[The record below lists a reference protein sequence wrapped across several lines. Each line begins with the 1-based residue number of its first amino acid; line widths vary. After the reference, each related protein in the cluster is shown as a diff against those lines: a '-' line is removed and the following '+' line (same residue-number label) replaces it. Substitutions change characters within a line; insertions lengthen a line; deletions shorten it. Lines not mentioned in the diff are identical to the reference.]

1 MTNKRWKTTALL
13 LMILLL
19 ILQGFT
25 PTVFAAELDNKPN
38 LNIQTNSDATTEKV
52 VVQVQLEGDQFD
64 FIEIKLPKGTS
75 YNEEKTKSVHQQGV
89 ILDYNAKKHV
99 ITLNWQAHVT
109 DQQAAFVLTNLKQSD
124 NSLAITGKTDGDV
137 VFEKEYSFQVKQ
149 ISDRT
154 NQQKDSPK
162 NELGK
167 EEKDKK
173 PDKKI
178 KKEVAKTATITPSVK
193 NKPTPKPKKS
203 QGQEHNNSLPITSP
217 KNIAKVNTNWPNP
230 GSLKL
235 TKEATP
241 TGKYGEW
248 EIELTAQG
256 KKLKQKSDV
265 VLVFDRSNTME
276 GRRLYKAKQAAQKFV
291 DHLLTEDSTTRIALV
306 PFGTYADKHTD
317 FTDYSGK
324 RKLKRDIHSIYV
336 TGEDDGATNIQA
348 GLHKAKQLLNKSVA
362 DYKTIVLLSDGDPTF
377 SFRAKKATPYMWSG
391 SKYNFILSD
400 FDYAEPIGTGG
411 SYYLEGDRYRVNGFK
426 VKTNG
431 IATMSEA
438 AHIINSGIDIYSI
451 GLDVARYEEAI
462 YVLKNSQNRGYYE
475 GSGDE
480 LKQIFTEIGTGL
492 LNHAAHDAIVTDPLG
507 EMFNLVEDG
516 SYNGQ
521 QFTVSHG
528 NIKWNDRTE
537 TFTWNIGSIKE
548 NECYTLKYK
557 INMDWDKHPKGNE
570 LYPTNGET
578 PLNYK
583 DPNGHSQTKLFPI
596 PKVGIDKGKI
606 VKKGYRVNLDG
617 KPVDKNG
624 NVVSAPS
631 QAEQFYKTFHKEKNQ
646 EELKFYESYD
656 VFAEDVKDYTLYVGK
671 NPTKVKLKPD
681 KATETVW
688 FGYIKTSDL
697 IAGNVTAIY
706 VDEAGNE
713 IAEREV
719 FTGKVGDTYIT
730 KEKDIPGYEFV
741 KVDEKGASATG
752 EFKKE
757 PQIVRYIYKKK
768 LGTLTVIKVGEQNKP
783 LKGATFVLKD
793 KDGNVVETAETGD
806 DGKITFENL
815 EWGNYQLEETKAPED
830 YRLLKKPIDVQ
841 IKADQ
846 LNVERKIKNSKSGWS
861 LPDTGGIGT
870 ILFYLLG
877 AMLMIGAWLLF
888 IKKKQSNASADK

>member
-1 MTNKRWKTTALL
+1 
-13 LMILLL
+13 MILLL
-19 ILQGFT
+19 VLQGFT
-25 PTVFAAELDNKPN
+25 PTVFAAKLDNQPN

-75 YNEEKTKSVHQQGV
+75 YNEEKTKSVQQQGV

-99 ITLNWQAHVT
+99 ITLNWQADVT
-109 DQQAAFVLTNLKQSD
+109 DKQAAFVLTNLKQSD

-137 VFEKEYSFQVKQ
+137 VFERDYSFHVKQ
-149 ISDRT
+149 ISDST

-173 PDKKI
+173 PEKN

-348 GLHKAKQLLNKSVA
+348 GLHKAKQLLNKSDA

-377 SFRAKKATPYMWSG
+377 SFRAKKATPYMWPG

-400 FDYAEPIGTGG
+400 FDYGEPIGTGD
-411 SYYLEGDRYRVNGFK
+411 SYYLGGDRYRVNGFK

-438 AHIINSGIDIYSI
+438 AHIISSGIDIYSI

-492 LNHAAHDAIVTDPLG
+492 LNHAANNAIVTDPFG
-507 EMFNLVEDG
+507 EMFNLVKDG
-516 SYNGQ
+516 SYNGEP
-521 QFTVSHG
+521 FTVSHG

-537 TFTWNIGSIKE
+537 TFTWNMGSIKE
-548 NECYTLKYK
+548 NERYTLKYK

-624 NVVSAPS
+624 NAVSDPS
-631 QAEQFYKTFHKEKNQ
+631 QAEQFYKTFHKEKDQ
-646 EELKFYESYD
+646 EALKFYESYN
-656 VFAEDVKDYTLYVGK
+656 VFAEDVKDYTLHEGK
-671 NPTKVKLKPD
+671 NPTKVELKPD
-681 KATETVW
+681 KPIETLW

-697 IAGNVTAIY
+697 IAGNVTTIY
-706 VDEAGNE
+706 LDEAGNE
-713 IAEREV
+713 IAEREIYK
-719 FTGKVGDTYIT
+719 GKVGDTYTT

-741 KVDEKGASATG
+741 KVDEKGAPAVG
-752 EFKKE
+752 KFKKV

-768 LGTLTVIKVGEQNKP
+768 LGALTITKVNEQNKP

-793 KDGNVVETAETGD
+793 KDGNVVGTAETGD

-846 LNVERKIKNSKSGWS
+846 LNVERKIKNSKSGWN
-861 LPDTGGIGT
+861 LPDTGGMGT

-877 AMLMIGAWLLF
+877 ALLMIGALLLF
-888 IKKKQSNASADK
+888 IKKKQSKDSAEK